1 MKSPRATIVVVMG
14 VSGSGKT
21 TVAAMLAGRLHVHFL
36 EGDDLHPPANV
47 QKMRG
52 GTPLTDDDRW
62 PWLAAIA
69 RRIDDWRAAGEG
81 GVVTCSALKR
91 AYRRIIV
98 GDRPE
103 VALVYLQGS
112 QEVIHA
118 RMAAR
123 HEHFMPVAPARE
135 PVQDPRGARP
145 RRTPDRGRRRAERGR
160 NRGDDRAGAG
170 EARNLTLRSGP
181 QDRVSK
187 GRTSTLPVAHQAA
200 EITPR

>member
-36 EGDDLHPPANV
+36 EGDDLHPLANV

-123 HEHFMPVAPARE
+123 HEHFMPVALLESQFRILEEPGPDERPIVVDVAPSAAAIVATIVRE
-135 PVQDPRGARP
+135 LEK
-145 RRTPDRGRRRAERGR
+145 RT
-160 NRGDDRAGAG
+160 
-170 EARNLTLRSGP
+170 
-181 QDRVSK
+181 
-187 GRTSTLPVAHQAA
+187 TSP
-200 EITPR
+200 

>member
-1 MKSPRATIVVVMG
+1 MKSPRSTIVVVMG

-21 TVAAMLAGRLHVHFL
+21 TVAAMLAGRLDAHFL

-91 AYRRIIV
+91 AYRRIIA

-103 VALVYLQGS
+103 VALVYLRGS
-112 QEVIHA
+112 SELIHH
-118 RMAAR
+118 RMAQR
-123 HEHFMPVAPARE
+123 HEHFMPVALLESQFKILEE
-135 PVQDPRGARP
+135 PGPDERP
-145 RRTPDRGRRRAERGR
+145 IVVDVA
-160 NRGDDRAGAG
+160 
-170 EARNLTLRSGP
+170 LRP
-181 QDRVSK
+181 
-187 GRTSTLPVAHQAA
+187 A
-200 EITPR
+200 EIVATIVQELEKRS

>member
-36 EGDDLHPPANV
+36 EGDDLHPTANV

-52 GTPLTDDDRW
+52 GTPLTDDDRR

-123 HEHFMPVAPARE
+123 HEHFMPVALLESQFKILEEPGPDERPIVVDVAPSAAAIVATIVRE
-135 PVQDPRGARP
+135 LEK
-145 RRTPDRGRRRAERGR
+145 RAK
-160 NRGDDRAGAG
+160 
-170 EARNLTLRSGP
+170 
-181 QDRVSK
+181 V
-187 GRTSTLPVAHQAA
+187 
-200 EITPR
+200 